1 MKLKRQLYVR
11 LLCRSADLVRRF
23 LRTVWD
29 LRLYLRLER
38 LVECAGRYT
47 WAGLAGPIKNIKL
60 KSNISADYDCLN
72 DIKLHVTLR
81 ATLRVTLSTPLSVEL
96 LPGQVKGGWICHVVG
111 FVGLLLMGV
120 SCSLYAPTFLIDGEN
135 EEGVH
140 WAVEYSHYVITHMVS
155 ALLGRRP
162 SFRAVS

>member
-1 MKLKRQLYVR
+1 M
-11 LLCRSADLVRRF
+11 
-23 LRTVWD
+23 
-29 LRLYLRLER
+29 
-38 LVECAGRYT
+38 
-47 WAGLAGPIKNIKL
+47 
-60 KSNISADYDCLN
+60 
-72 DIKLHVTLR
+72 
-81 ATLRVTLSTPLSVEL
+81 EL

-120 SCSLYAPTFLIDGEN
+120 SCSLYAPTFLVDGEN